1 MNYLA
6 LELIKEHE
14 GLRLTMY
21 DDTEGVPTIGYG
33 HNLNRPI
40 SEEAANQILK
50 DDVQTAVLDA
60 ASFGWFHNLNDVRKA
75 VIIDM
80 MYNLGLTRFKKFQR
94 MDKAIRDEDYEL
106 AAYEMLDS
114 KWAHQVGSRAE
125 DLATIFSRGEI

>member
-14 GLRLTMY
+14 GLRLKMY
-21 DDTEGVPTIGYG
+21 EDSVGIPTIGYG

-60 ASFGWFHNLNDVRKA
+60 ASFGWFHDLNDVRKA

-94 MDKAIRDEDYEL
+94 MDKAIRDGDYEL

-114 KWAHQVGSRAE
+114 KWARQVGSRAE
-125 DLATIFSRGEI
+125 DLAAIFSRGEI